1 MADTREMV
9 LQADGIACPNCAC
22 DMEAILRERTGIV
35 EASVNYADEIIRV
48 RYDPLI
54 LDRKA
59 VFCAIR
65 GLGYKVRIV
74 EET

>member
-9 LQADGIACPNCAC
+9 LQADGIACPGCAC
-22 DMEAILRERTGIV
+22 DIEVILRERAAVV
-35 EASVNYADEIIRV
+35 EASVDYADEIIRV

-59 VFCAIR
+59 VFCAVR
-65 GLGYKVRIV
+65 RLGYKVKIL
-74 EET
+74 EEK